1 MAPSG
6 GKTTTSEDHEQSS
19 QHKDIE
25 VLLGELSVI
34 SKFLAISPPH
44 LDKKDVETYMS
55 LNRQQRLMSLFLNY
69 FLPKNIFPE
78 IVEEDLAYLL
88 AHNLLDVFEK
98 EELLKEWYKLRDLN
112 PTKPDEIFIECEDG
126 STYRSVLDLL
136 EADSRTFGQFLPTL
150 LKKMQRL
157 RKYITEPLELD
168 ETTRYLDNIWL
179 SQKPKLSKNDIDV
192 IQYIDAR
199 PFAKNKEIAQAVD
212 LHENSIT
219 YILDRLEKLCRFG
232 VFGQPNLSAL
242 GLQKIIVKTEGNITI
257 DFPYLINIQELR
269 AGNVVKLFPF
279 HIPRKRDIYIRELYD
294 SLKNQIDFEMYRLV
308 ELKDNLSFHYYDIE
322 TQKWDIDWDIW
333 TLWLERFLYKEKYNE
348 IGPDLTKLRASDQ
361 TPISFDLK
369 DLQIIDYYK
378 NNLRMSMSRLGEHVG
393 MTKSGVRH
401 RLKKLR
407 ENNIIIPFV
416 TLMQIGLDE
425 QIVVLYTGEEEYLN
439 SFEAALFELPVVYSF
454 SLQGF
459 PDTTK
464 KCLLAWLQV
473 PSGSFVKF
481 ADAVTS
487 TLKESESIWLGHRYL
502 LRSSARLIPLDMFDS
517 KTKKWRW
524 GKDVLKE
531 LSIKFNSE

>member
-6 GKTTTSEDHEQSS
+6 EEITISEDHKETTQPEGLETL
-19 QHKDIE
+19 QN
-25 VLLGELSVI
+25 ELVFI
-34 SKFLAISPPH
+34 AKFLATPIPQREK
-44 LDKKDVETYMS
+44 LDVEHYMS
-55 LNRQQRLMSLFLNY
+55 FNRQKRLMNLFLDY
-69 FLPKNIFPE
+69 FLPTKIFPE
-78 IVEEDLAYLL
+78 TVEEDLAYLL
-88 AHNLLDVFEK
+88 AYNLLDVLEK
-98 EELLKEWYKLRDLN
+98 EELLKEWYKLRGLN
-112 PTKPDEIFIECEDG
+112 PNKPDEIFTECEDG
-126 STYRSVLDLL
+126 STYRSVHDLL

-179 SQKPKLSKNDIDV
+179 SQKPTLSKNDINV
-192 IQYIDAR
+192 ILYIDAR

-212 LHENSIT
+212 MHENSIS

-232 VFGQPNLSAL
+232 VFGRPNLGKL

-257 DFPYLINIQELR
+257 DFPYLISTQELR

-279 HIPRKRDIYIRELYD
+279 HIPRKRDIYIREFYD
-294 SLKNQIDFEMYRLV
+294 SLKSHLELEMYRLI
-308 ELKDNLSFHYYDIE
+308 ELKDNLSFQYYDQE
-322 TQKWDIDWDIW
+322 TQEWDIDWDIW
-333 TLWLERFLYKEKYNE
+333 TLWLERFLYKEGYNE
-348 IGPDLTKLRASDQ
+348 IGPDITKIRVSDQ
-361 TPISFDLK
+361 TPISFDSK

-378 NNLRMSMSRLGEHVG
+378 NNLRMPMSHIGEHVG
-393 MTKSGVRH
+393 MTKAGARH
-401 RLKKLR
+401 RVKKLR
-407 ENNIIIPFV
+407 DNDVIVPFV

-439 SFEAALFELPVVYSF
+439 SFEAALFELPVVYSY

-502 LRSSARLIPLDMFDS
+502 
-517 KTKKWRW
+517 
-524 GKDVLKE
+524 
-531 LSIKFNSE
+531 